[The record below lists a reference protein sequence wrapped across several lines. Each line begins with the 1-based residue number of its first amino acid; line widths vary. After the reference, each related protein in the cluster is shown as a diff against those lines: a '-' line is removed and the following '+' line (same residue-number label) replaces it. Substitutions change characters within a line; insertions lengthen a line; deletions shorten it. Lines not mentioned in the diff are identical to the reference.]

1 MSRHEFPSAAGDALL
16 IPRIEPTERF
26 SEPPFEGMGVLIGP
40 GLHDGAVH
48 AVVTGRRGAFSQL
61 LGRQYEP
68 TSDEYLQFELEGE
81 RLRAYRRN
89 RLREREDIT
98 AWPPEEGYALPFQ
111 AKDGS
116 KPDSVTHID
125 FDDLDALFEAD
136 RNRYL
141 QERVLKRDGIAAYGR
156 ALIARY
162 NEGAEILPDSKLSAF
177 HSIGV
182 LLGDSGA
189 GQITIANVG
198 QLGARTYLLS
208 KKGKPMSRG
217 DHALTVS
224 DGVIY
229 GGTGRGKEKRIAK
242 MKSRR
247 LAHIDLVA

>member
-1 MSRHEFPSAAGDALL
+1 MGRHEFPTAAGDALF
-16 IPRIEPTERF
+16 IPRIEPEERF

-40 GLHDGAVH
+40 GLEDGTVH

-68 TSDEYLQFELEGE
+68 TSDEYLQFELAGE

-89 RLREREDIT
+89 RLREREDVST
-98 AWPPEEGYALPFQ
+98 WPPAEGYALPFQ

-116 KPDSVTHID
+116 KPESVTHID
-125 FDDLDALFEAD
+125 FDDLDTLFQAD

-156 ALIARY
+156 ALIAQY
-162 NEGAEILPDSKLSAF
+162 NAGAEIPDSRLSSF
-177 HSIGV
+177 HSVGV
-182 LLGDSGA
+182 LLGDSGT

-208 KKGKPMSRG
+208 KTGKPMSRG

-224 DGVIY
+224 DGNIY

-247 LAHIDLVA
+247 LTKVDIAA